1 VYELISSLRPYFFSL
16 REIEKNVSLD
26 IKIPGRWNIENVQY
40 IASQYKSVGL
50 RVQDKNDKNQL
61 ISIIS
66 VATEDGYKTVR
77 TCAVEIIKYN
87 SELEEKDKLFR
98 EKVKELEALFKKE
111 SLDKLK
117 DITFIEEDGQENTE
131 GIILVGKGDE
141 EGSEAIDQPQEDVD

>member
-1 VYELISSLRPYFFSL
+1 MYELISSLRPYFFSL

-26 IKIPGRWNIENVQY
+26 IKIPSRWNIENVQH
-40 IASQYKSVGL
+40 IATQYKSVAL
-50 RVQDKNDKNQL
+50 KVQDKNDKSQL

-66 VATEDGYKTVR
+66 LATEDGYKTVR

-87 SELEEKDKLFR
+87 NELEEKDRLFR

-117 DITFIEEDGQENTE
+117 VITFIEENGQENTE
-131 GIILVGKGDE
+131 GISLVGEGDE
-141 EGSEAIDQPQEDVD
+141 EGSEGGEQPQEDDD